1 MADRVLILGAGII
14 GLSSAWHALKR
25 GYQVTVVDRGEPTRD
40 GCSFG
45 NAGMVV
51 PSHFIPL
58 AAPGVVWQGLKWM
71 WNPESPFYIR
81 PRLSWDLMSWG
92 LRFWWASSA
101 RRVEAAAP
109 VLRDLN
115 FASRAIYEEWSAD
128 LASGPGDFGLEAKG
142 LLMLCQTAHGFH
154 EEALFAE
161 RANTLGV
168 PAQVLDAAEAKAMEP
183 GISLDIEGAVY
194 FPRDCHLDP
203 NRLMAGLE
211 AKCRAMGADFRFRTE
226 VTGFIRDG
234 KRLKGVTT
242 QVGEIEADQ
251 FVLAAGSWSPL
262 VARQLGLG
270 LPMQAGKGYSV
281 TLPSPRKLPR
291 LCSILTEARVA
302 VTPMGTRLR
311 VGGTMEL
318 SGLNEEVAP
327 ARVRGIQRSFCRYY
341 QDFKES
347 DFEGLKPWKG
357 LRPCAPDGLPYL
369 GRSRKIPNLVI
380 ATGHAMMGLSLGPVT
395 GKLVGELLDNAPTSI
410 NLSLLAPGRYG

>member
-1 MADRVLILGAGII
+1 MAGRVLILGAGII
-14 GLSSAWHALKR
+14 GLSSAWHALRR
-25 GYQVTVVDRGEPTRD
+25 GYRVTVVDRGESSRD

-81 PRLSWDLMSWG
+81 PRLSWDLISWG

-115 FASRAIYEEWSAD
+115 FASRAIYEEWAAD
-128 LASGPGDFGLEAKG
+128 LSSGPGDFGLETKG
-142 LLMLCQTAHGFH
+142 LLMLCQTTAGFH

-161 RANTLGV
+161 RANSLGV
-168 PAQVLDAAEAKAMEP
+168 PARVLDAAATREMEP
-183 GISLDIEGAVY
+183 GISLDIEGSVF

-211 AKCRAMGADFRFRTE
+211 AKCRSMGADFRFRTE
-226 VTGFIRDG
+226 VTGFLRDG
-234 KRLKGVTT
+234 RRVRGATT
-242 QVGEIEADQ
+242 SGGEIEADQ
-251 FVLAAGSWSPL
+251 FVLAAGSWSP
-262 VARQLGLG
+262 VVSRQLGFG

-281 TLPSPRKLPR
+281 TLPSPARLPR

-302 VTPMGTRLR
+302 VTPMGGRLR

-318 SGLNEEVAP
+318 SGLNEKIAE
-327 ARVRGIQRSFCRYY
+327 ARVRGIKRSFCRYY
-341 QDFKES
+341 TDFTET
-347 DFEGLKPWKG
+347 DFEGLAPWRG
-357 LRPCAPDGLPYL
+357 LRPCTPDGLPYL
-369 GRSRKIPNLVI
+369 GRSGKIPNLVV

-395 GKLVGELLDNAPTSI
+395 GKLVGELLDNAPTSV
-410 NLSLLAPGRYG
+410 NLSLLAPERYG